1 MYLLINPDKSINF
14 ADEHPIKKNL
24 HFEGLKLVE
33 FLDKKRKEVMGDV
46 ALIQALWDERTQ
58 KIIRD
63 PLCVPDPEGNSE
75 LA

>member
-33 FLDKKRKEVMGDV
+33 FSQKRLKEVMGDI
-46 ALIQALWDERTQ
+46 ALIQARWDERTQ
-58 KIIRD
+58 KIIQD
-63 PLCVPDPEGNSE
+63 PLCVPESNSE
-75 LA
+75 PQS